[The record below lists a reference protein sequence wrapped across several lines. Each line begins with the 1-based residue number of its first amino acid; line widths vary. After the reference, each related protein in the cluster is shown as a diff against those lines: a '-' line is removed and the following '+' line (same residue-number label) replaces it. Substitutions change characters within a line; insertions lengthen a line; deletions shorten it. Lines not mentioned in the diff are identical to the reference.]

1 MKRIDCLKILA
12 PEVKDQLVVVT
23 LGVTRE
29 EWLMVKT
36 ENVNP
41 CVTLS
46 MGIPTPFGLGLALV
60 LPQRKVVVLDSDGS
74 FLFSL
79 NALATLAAQK
89 PKNLLII
96 IFDNE
101 CYESVGGPPSH
112 TAAGVDLAAMAKG
125 AGITDATTVRDLESF
140 RKAVHEGLQQDAL
153 CLIVVKIEVWIADV
167 PARYNDAI
175 ETRNNFVRYI
185 EETEKVSVLRKSK
198 YQRRD
203 PAAWNSGERTI

>member
-1 MKRIDCLKILA
+1 MKRLDCLEILA
-12 PEVKDQLVVVT
+12 PQIKDQLVVLT

-36 ENVNP
+36 ENTNP
-41 CVTLS
+41 CVNVG
-46 MGIPTPFGLGLALV
+46 MGIPTPFGLGLALA

-79 NALATLAAQK
+79 NTLATLAVQK

-101 CYESVGGPPSH
+101 CYESVGGAPSH
-112 TAAGVDLAAMAKG
+112 TAAGVDLAAMAKA
-125 AGITDATTVRDLESF
+125 AGITDATTVKDLESF
-140 RKAVHEGLQQDAL
+140 RKAVQEGLNQNAL
-153 CLIVVKIEVWIADV
+153 CLIVAKIEVWIADV

-175 ETRNNFVRYI
+175 EMRNNFVRYI
-185 EETEKVSVLRKSK
+185 EETENISVLRRSK

-203 PAAWNSGERTI
+203 PAAWRPGEK